1 MYTINLKSELV
12 KKINDHEIYRSETR
26 IYNEYTDK
34 FVGKKQ
40 VFYDVYC
47 KDGGDIIESHKSLRE
62 AIKFAKSL

>member
-1 MYTINLKSELV
+1 MHAINLKSELV
-12 KKINDHEIYRSETR
+12 KKINDYEIYRNETR

-40 VFYDVYC
+40 VFYDVC
-47 KDGGDIIESHKSLRE
+47 FPDGGDIIESRKSLRE